1 MIEQILQN
9 ELQANSLQIADIVS
23 YLDQNGWQVVSHPN
37 PHLLVFQNGNDDI
50 GNPIQLVL
58 PCQNTFEDSLRLIAK
73 AIKLLAVVQ
82 AKSPQEIINLITQTP
97 TILQEEP
104 IQDTK

>member
-23 YLDQNGWQVVSHPN
+23 YLNNNGWQAVSHPN
-37 PHLLVFQNGNDDI
+37 PHLLVFQGETDDI

-58 PCQNTFEDSLRLIAK
+58 PSQNTFEDSPRLIAK
-73 AIKLLAVVQ
+73 VINLLAVVQ
-82 AKSPQEIINLITQTP
+82 AKSPPEIIKLITQTR
-97 TILQEEP
+97 T
-104 IQDTK
+104 TSVTG